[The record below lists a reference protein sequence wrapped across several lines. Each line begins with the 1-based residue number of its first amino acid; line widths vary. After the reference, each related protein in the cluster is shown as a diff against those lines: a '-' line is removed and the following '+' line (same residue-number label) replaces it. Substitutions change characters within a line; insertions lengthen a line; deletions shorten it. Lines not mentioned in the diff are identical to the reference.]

1 MKTLRL
7 AAVMALLA
15 ATSVAESVPHHV
27 VVITIDGLRFQ
38 EMFGGADE
46 AYFKRDAQGLIDPA
60 SKRFSGPT
68 PEARRAT
75 LMPFMWNVIAKQ
87 GQIFGDPSRQSRS
100 HVTNGLWFSYPGY
113 NELLSGVADPRVDSN
128 RKVPNPNVTVLEWLN
143 RRPGFEGRVSAFG
156 SWDVLPFILNT
167 ERSGLKVGFGFSP
180 VPSPATEL
188 ERELNQLAADL
199 PPYWNYGT
207 FDAPF
212 VQAAIGALKSGKP
225 RVLYLLLGE
234 GDEWAHEGRYDLY
247 LDATTRADRFIERVW
262 ATLQSLPEYRDRT
275 TLLVTTDHGRGATL
289 KDWMDH
295 GKDVPA
301 AEDTWIAALGPAVPA
316 LGVRGNLTVTTSQ
329 FAATIASV
337 VGEDFRKA
345 APRAAPPLPLRGA
358 GGQARTVIPT
368 RSPSV
373 RD

>member
-199 PPYWNYGT
+199 PPYWSYGT

-262 ATLQSLPEYRDRT
+262 TTLQSLPEYRDRT

>member
-247 LDATTRADRFIERVW
+247 LDATIRADRFIERVW
-262 ATLQSLPEYRDRT
+262 TTLQSLPEYRDRT